1 MTGSISEN
9 VGNRATVAAI
19 IIAMAAVRK
28 CLRRNER
35 EPNCL
40 LFNDV
45 IYIYFEK
52 NHVSPLQAAVLLRRT
67 AADLLCRPRCF
78 DWFSRLA
85 VLYSVNLHR
94 C

>member
-45 IYIYFEK
+45 IFIYFEK
-52 NHVSPLQAAVLLRRT
+52 ITFPYKLQCYSDAPQQTCCAGHGVLFGFRVW
-67 AADLLCRPRCF
+67 LCCIP
-78 DWFSRLA
+78 
-85 VLYSVNLHR
+85 
-94 C
+94 